1 VDQEALMIDHVLIAV
16 CIAEAVLVALLM
28 IRLARGPSVTDRIV
42 ALNTISTQCAI
53 AVMFYAAF
61 AQRSVY
67 LDVGLWLTSFSY
79 LGALVWARY
88 LERGL
93 L

>member
-1 VDQEALMIDHVLIAV
+1 MIGTGTLYISVS
-16 CIAEAVLVALLM
+16 IAELVLVGLLLV
-28 IRLARGPSVTDRIV
+28 RLYRGPSVTDRVV
-42 ALNTISTQCAI
+42 ALNTISTQAAI
-53 AVMFYAAF
+53 ATVFYAAF
-61 AQRSVY
+61 ANRTIY
-67 LDVGLWLTSFSY
+67 LDPAIWMSSFSY

>member
-1 VDQEALMIDHVLIAV
+1 VKDVYIAV
-16 CIAEAVLVALLM
+16 CIAELVVIGLLLV
-28 IRLARGPSVTDRIV
+28 RLARGPSVSDRIV
-42 ALNTISTQCAI
+42 ALNTMSTQAAI
-53 AVMFYAAF
+53 AVLFFAAF
-61 AQRSVY
+61 ADRTIY
-67 LDVGLWLTSFSY
+67 LDVAIWLSSFSY

>member
-1 VDQEALMIDHVLIAV
+1 MDLADILIAV
-16 CIAEAVLVALLM
+16 CIAELVVVCVLML
-28 IRLARGPSVTDRIV
+28 RLALGPSVCDRVV
-42 ALNTISTQCAI
+42 ALNTISTQCAV
-53 AVMFYAAF
+53 AVLFFAAF
-61 AQRSVY
+61 ADRSVY
-67 LDVGLWLTSFSY
+67 VDVSLWLSSFSY

>member
-1 VDQEALMIDHVLIAV
+1 MTNLLITV
-16 CIAEAVLVALLM
+16 CIIEAFLMAALLVRVA
-28 IRLARGPSVTDRIV
+28 IGPSVSDRIV
-42 ALNTISTQCAI
+42 ALNTLSTQA
-53 AVMFYAAF
+53 AVALMFFAAF
-61 AQRSVY
+61 ADRSIY
-67 LDVGLWLTSFSY
+67 LDVALWLSSFSY

>member
-1 VDQEALMIDHVLIAV
+1 MSNWFLAVAVAEMMIV
-16 CIAEAVLVALLM
+16 AVLLA
-28 IRLARGPSVTDRIV
+28 RLAIGPSVTDRIV
-42 ALNTISTQCAI
+42 ALNTISTQAAL
-53 AVMFYAAF
+53 AVVVF
-61 AQRSVY
+61 AVFADRSIY
-67 LDVGLWLTSFSY
+67 LDVAFWLSSFSY